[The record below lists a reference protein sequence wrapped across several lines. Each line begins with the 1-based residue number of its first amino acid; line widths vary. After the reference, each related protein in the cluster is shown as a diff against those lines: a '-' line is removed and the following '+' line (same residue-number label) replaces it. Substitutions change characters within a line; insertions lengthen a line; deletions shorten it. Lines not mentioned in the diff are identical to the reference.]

1 MKEHNLFPWIE
12 KKENNADVQIR
23 NAKKTFKPDL
33 MQFFTDDEIM
43 KFRFESAGI

>member
-1 MKEHNLFPWIE
+1 MDW

-33 MQFFTDDEIM
+33 MQW
-43 KFRFESAGI
+43 KHQQVL